1 MAARMTQRQWRR
13 ITDWPLAGLAIIF
26 LVAYSWEVIGELR
39 GTARDVAEVF
49 EWIGWTAFAVDY
61 LVSLAL
67 ADRRWRWFYTHLIDL
82 AIVALPILR
91 PLRLLRVAAAF
102 TVLQRRVG
110 VALRGRIVIYA
121 VGAAVLLIYVAA
133 LAELEAEYGHGG
145 RVQTIGDALWWAIVT
160 ITTVGYGDA
169 IPVTLVGKLVA
180 VCLMF
185 GGVAL
190 IGVVSATL
198 ASWIV
203 ERVSEQ
209 EEAQEQA
216 VTAQHFA
223 ELREE
228 IRALRLELQRAS
240 GGAAAPRQA
249 HAAVGL
255 DPGADAAEV
264 GNTVE
269 PSGGLGVEG
278 ADDHRAGA

>member
-1 MAARMTQRQWRR
+1 MAQRVTQQQWRR
-13 ITDWPLAGLAIIF
+13 WTDWPLAGLAVVF

-39 GTARDVAEVF
+39 GAARDVSEVV
-49 EWIGWTAFAVDY
+49 EWIGWTAFAIDY

-67 ADRRWRWFYTHLIDL
+67 ARPRWRWFYTHLVDL

-110 VALRGRIVIYA
+110 MALRGRIVIYA

-145 RVQTIGDALWWAIVT
+145 SVQDIGSALWWAIVT

-169 IPVTLVGKLVA
+169 VPVTLVGKLVA

-203 ERVSEQ
+203 ERVSE
-209 EEAQEQA
+209 EEHAEDQTI
-216 VTAQHFA
+216 TALEFEA
-223 ELREE
+223 LRDE
-228 IRALRLELQRAS
+228 IRALRLQLEK
-240 GGAAAPRQA
+240 
-249 HAAVGL
+249 
-255 DPGADAAEV
+255 AAE
-264 GNTVE
+264 TPE
-269 PSGGLGVEG
+269 E
-278 ADDHRAGA
+278 